1 MTPEIQSEH
10 LNDRKDVILFC
21 LNMEMLENKYGLL
34 SISLL
39 ENKSNVNF

>member
-10 LNDRKDVILFC
+10 LNDRKDILFC
-21 LNMEMLENKYGLL
+21 LNMEMLENKYDLV